1 MAKVLV
7 TIKDCKQCQHST
19 HFTTNNV
26 DYSIVV
32 CDKTRRVLLI
42 VDKGTVDR
50 HKIEIP
56 NDCPLPDFVEPK
68 TD

>member
-1 MAKVLV
+1 M
-7 TIKDCKQCQHST
+7 
-19 HFTTNNV
+19 
-26 DYSIVV
+26 VV

-56 NDCPLPDFVEPK
+56 DGCPLPDFVEPK

>member
-1 MAKVLV
+1 M
-7 TIKDCKQCQHST
+7 
-19 HFTTNNV
+19 
-26 DYSIVV
+26 VV

-56 NDCPLPDFVEPK
+56 DDCPLLDFVEPK